1 MKPAGKDGKLYSI
14 AFKEAVTGGAS
25 VTLDKSGFYK
35 IKSIASSASSLPT
48 KDSGIAG
55 GESIKVGQIV
65 HLWKGQALA
74 AGDAVIPLE
83 LTLVGFVKDVPN
95 SLQGSSVDISTQENV
110 ESGIREWA
118 ESAFSDGSG
127 TITGTFETDSEAQRK
142 LLNNFQ
148 EITIDDGTHV
158 TRLPAR
164 KQHQD
169 YMLSRRETETVGET
183 AVWEHF
189 PVIVE
194 SLTKDKPLDGEQSF
208 SFAYKVD
215 GGNFPGVIYYKVKE

>member
-25 VTLDKSGFYK
+25 VTLDKNGFYK

-127 TITGTFETDSEAQRK
+127 TITGTFETDSDAQRK

-158 TRLPAR
+158 TRLPAK